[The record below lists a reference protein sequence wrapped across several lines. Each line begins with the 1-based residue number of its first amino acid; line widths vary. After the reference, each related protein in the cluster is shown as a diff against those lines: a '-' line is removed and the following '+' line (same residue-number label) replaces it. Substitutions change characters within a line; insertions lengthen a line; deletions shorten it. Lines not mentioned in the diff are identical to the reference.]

1 MKRIAEEHDS
11 GGRQAFG
18 DRHRADPAAHRAP
31 TKGKLVRIAAEIAG
45 IPLGFLDHRRDQL
58 GGPIGRLAALC
69 AIRELHT
76 TNRKVELVLE
86 RDEESMIGA
95 TTGAVRQQKTSG
107 CTHEAR
113 RIRRASV
120 MSAIRCAA
128 SSSAPP

>member
-11 GGRQAFG
+11 GGRQAFS

-31 TKGKLVRIAAEIAG
+31 AESELGRSAAEIGG

-58 GGPIGRLAALC
+58 GSTIGCLAALRSV
-69 AIRELHT
+69 RELHP

-86 RDEESMIGA
+86 CDEESMIGA
-95 TTGAVRQQKTSG
+95 ATGAMCQKKTSG
-107 CTHEAR
+107 STHEAK

-120 MSAIRCAA
+120 MSAMRCAA